1 MYCKCLDTSILKT
14 FGKVDVYVDGKKKT
28 TIDGHD
34 AGGWNN
40 PYTVVLFEG
49 DKVGSHKIEIKM
61 AEGDEDKDF
70 TIMAFGL
77 GQ

>member
-1 MYCKCLDTSILKT
+1 
-14 FGKVDVYVDGKKKT
+14 VDGKKKT

-61 AEGDEDKDF
+61 AEDNEDKDF